1 MPKSNQTPI
10 EQYIEG
16 NEGRM
21 HLPYKDTVGK
31 LTIGVGFNLTDV
43 GLYDEEIDFI
53 LRMKLMLPL
62 KIATWEALSK
72 DQQLC
77 LMDMYYNLGWPRLSK
92 FKRMLKHIDDGKYDK
107 AAEELLNSKYA
118 SQVGQRAKRNAD
130 LLRKVK

>member
-1 MPKSNQTPI
+1 
-10 EQYIEG
+10 
-16 NEGRM
+16 
-21 HLPYKDTVGK
+21 
-31 LTIGVGFNLTDV
+31 
-43 GLYDEEIDFI
+43 
-53 LRMKLMLPL
+53 MLPL